1 MYIKKKTIDD
11 LLNNVFTSILKE
23 GIEVIPT
30 KGKNIEVFGASLILE
45 NPKSRLSQTESRGK
59 AFSAIGEFLWYLSG
73 SNQLDF
79 IQYYLPKYHLFSD
92 DGKTV
97 YGAYGPRLFGKSPA
111 KNQIDIITSKLQSNP
126 DTRKAVLQI
135 FDSADILESHKD
147 VPCTCTMQF
156 VIRCGK
162 LKMAVHMRSN
172 DAYIGLPHDIFSFT
186 MLQEI
191 LARELGVEVGTYH
204 HLVGSMHLYDRD
216 KAQARSYL
224 KEGFQSLEVEMPD
237 MPPGSQW
244 DQIEIVL
251 KLEKTLREKQT
262 INTKDYKSLNSYWKD
277 IVLLLQI
284 HAKFKSE
291 DVNSINFLKQELK
304 YSEYKIFV
312 EDKLRRSNISNGRN
326 N

>member
-1 MYIKKKTIDD
+1 MHIKKRTIDD
-11 LLNNVFTSILKE
+11 LLNDVFRNIFNE

-30 KGKNIEVFGASLILE
+30 QGKNMEIFGASLVLE
-45 NPKSRLSQTESRGK
+45 NPKARLSQTESRGK
-59 AFSAIGEFLWYLSG
+59 AFSAIGELLWYLSG
-73 SNQLDF
+73 SNRLDF
-79 IQYYLPKYHLFSD
+79 IEYYLPNYYKFSD

-97 YGAYGPRLFGKSPA
+97 YGAYGTRLFSKSSD
-111 KNQIDIITSKLQSNP
+111 KNQIEVVANKLRSKPNS
-126 DTRKAVLQI
+126 RKAVIQI
-135 FDSADILESHKD
+135 FDRVDILEPHKD

-156 VIRCGK
+156 VIRRDR

-204 HLVGSMHLYDRD
+204 HLVGSLHLYERN
-216 KAQARSYL
+216 KEQASTYL
-224 KEGFQSLEVEMPD
+224 KEGYQSLEVEMPD

-251 KLEKTLREKQT
+251 KLEKTLRENQT
-262 INTKDYKSLNSYWKD
+262 INTQDYKSLNSYWKD

-284 HAKFKSE
+284 HAKFKNG
-291 DVNSINFLKQELK
+291 DTINIDYLKQQLQ
-304 YSEYKIFV
+304 YSGYKTFV
-312 EDKLRRSNISNGRN
+312 EDKLRRNNIKNG
-326 N
+326 